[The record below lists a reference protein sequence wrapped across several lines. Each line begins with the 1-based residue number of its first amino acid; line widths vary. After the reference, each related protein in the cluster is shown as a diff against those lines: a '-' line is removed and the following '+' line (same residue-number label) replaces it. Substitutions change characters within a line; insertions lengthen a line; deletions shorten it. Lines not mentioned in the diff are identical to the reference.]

1 MFLVTPPPPLHCS
14 SPGPEG
20 VIDRIRNVISVTYGF
35 TLEVMPLN
43 FTVHHGTWR
52 EKLGKV

>member
-1 MFLVTPPPPLHCS
+1 MGAV
-14 SPGPEG
+14 
-20 VIDRIRNVISVTYGF
+20 DRIRNVISVTYGF

-52 EKLGKV
+52 EKLSKEVK

>member
-1 MFLVTPPPPLHCS
+1 MGAV
-14 SPGPEG
+14 
-20 VIDRIRNVISVTYGF
+20 DRIRNVISVTYGF

-52 EKLGKV
+52 KNFVKKLNQGE

>member
-1 MFLVTPPPPLHCS
+1 MGAV
-14 SPGPEG
+14 
-20 VIDRIRNVISVTYGF
+20 DRIRNVISVTYGF

-52 EKLGKV
+52 ENFVKKVK

>member
-1 MFLVTPPPPLHCS
+1 MGAV
-14 SPGPEG
+14 
-20 VIDRIRNVISVTYGF
+20 DRIRNVISVTYGF

-52 EKLGKV
+52 KNFVKKLNESTNGL